1 MVTFY
6 DNQAEA
12 RADAELLGL
21 REKVLCLVVHDSS
34 LLVFDHADVPDAGV
48 QLPAGGV
55 EPGETSAD
63 AAMRE
68 LYEESGLQLTAPR
81 HLVSYRWEAQLPERF
96 TRQVCYAYAFAAPFE
111 IPDAWTHFADGH
123 LFAFRW
129 ANLNAPGL
137 DWEMDAAL
145 PYLNPVTSAPSQ
157 ENRP

>member
-6 DNQAEA
+6 DNQAQA
-12 RADAELLGL
+12 RADATSHGL
-21 REKVLCLVVHDSS
+21 REKVLCLVVRGSS

-55 EPGETSAD
+55 EAGETPAD
-63 AAMRE
+63 AAVRE
-68 LYEESGLQLTAPR
+68 LWEESGLQLTAPR

-96 TRQVCYAYAFAAPFE
+96 TRQVCHAYAFAAPADL
-111 IPDAWTHFADGH
+111 PDTWTHPADGH
-123 LFAFRW
+123 QFAFRW
-129 ANLNAPGL
+129 AALASSGL

-145 PYLNPVTSAPSQ
+145 PYLNPVPSAPSQ